1 MARAAKKKKTK
12 PTLKERMDPRPQ
24 LMRLRKWLTRWL
36 LRLVLGVSGF
46 FLLLVLLFSV
56 VNPPITFTIWSEY
69 RRLGEVDREWV
80 PIDAMSP
87 YMVRSVVA
95 AEDAQFCEHWGFDV
109 QAIRTALE
117 DGGQRG
123 ASTLTQQVVKNVF
136 LWQGRSWFRK
146 ALETFLTPVV
156 EAVWTKTRIVE
167 VYLNVA
173 EMGEGVF
180 GIEAAAYRY
189 FGKSPADLSA
199 REAALIAAILP
210 NPKARS
216 ASEPGDFTRRRAAQ
230 IIDGAATIERDGR
243 AACFQH

>member
-1 MARAAKKKKTK
+1 
-12 PTLKERMDPRPQ
+12 MDPRPQ

-56 VNPPITFTIWSEY
+56 VNPPITHTIWSEY

-136 LWQGRSWFRK
+136 LWQGRSWFRN